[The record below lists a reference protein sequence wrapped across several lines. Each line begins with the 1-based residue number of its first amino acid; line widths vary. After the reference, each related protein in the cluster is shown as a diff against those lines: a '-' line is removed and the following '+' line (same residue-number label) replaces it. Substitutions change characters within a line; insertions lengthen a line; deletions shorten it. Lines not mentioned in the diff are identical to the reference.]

1 MSRSLAPA
9 LVTAADLME
18 LDADSEPLP
27 GDKRKGFI
35 ERYIHGEIYRARP
48 EVMAVVHSHS
58 ASVIPFGA
66 TRTRLRPIY
75 HMGSFLWS
83 GAPVFDIRKVREEND
98 LLIRDRPLGKA
109 LAGTLA
115 KCNCVLMRGHGMT
128 VIGDSVPEAVF
139 RAIYT
144 EMNARMQLQATQLEG
159 PDRVPQ
165 RRGGQALAR
174 LRTAARSSGRGSCG
188 KGRLAGEVGLDQL
201 IVRQQAEVQLQALYP
216 VGVRGNAD
224 RVIEK
229 HHGRIL
235 DDQPLGL
242 RQQPVLRRA
251 LRQPQR
257 FVDGLIERRAA
268 IVREVGGSRRSGV
281 EKRKQEAL
289 RIGCAHIPAVKEH
302 VAFALAHG
310 GDDFRPARLA
320 DQFNL
325 DPDSPQIALDG
336 SGDLGGESQRAVV
349 NDPEGWDRGK
359 AVLT

>member
-83 GAPVFDIRKVREEND
+83 GAPVFEIRNEKPDNDLLVRDRPLGRALAKTLGKCNCVLMRGHGMTVIGDSVPEAVFRAIYTEMNDIRKVREEND

-159 PDRVPQ
+159 PIEFLSDEEG
-165 RRGGQALAR
+165 RRSPGFEPRHA
-174 LRTAARSSGRGSCG
+174 
-188 KGRLAGEVGLDQL
+188 
-201 IVRQQAEVQLQALYP
+201 
-216 VGVRGNAD
+216 
-224 RVIEK
+224 
-229 HHGRIL
+229 
-235 DDQPLGL
+235 
-242 RQQPVLRRA
+242 
-251 LRQPQR
+251 
-257 FVDGLIERRAA
+257 RAA
-268 IVREVGGSRRSGV
+268 LGAV
-281 EKRKQEAL
+281 EEKCPGPK
-289 RIGCAHIPAVKEH
+289 
-302 VAFALAHG
+302 
-310 GDDFRPARLA
+310 
-320 DQFNL
+320 
-325 DPDSPQIALDG
+325 
-336 SGDLGGESQRAVV
+336 VV
-349 NDPEGWDRGK
+349 NPR
-359 AVLT
+359 V